1 MRIYLQSVPYLRCT
15 PTPPLAT
22 SDFSSGLEP
31 PGEFQTP
38 KYKPPL
44 RPNAWEG
51 GVTHTLQ
58 KYLGGLGLLICYLV
72 TILRQVLHGLPA
84 VISGSAFQ
92 LNILFIRSSEEV
104 MGPCTMAAPYRIV
117 FATTG

>member
-1 MRIYLQSVPYLRCT
+1 MYIYLRDPILTLCPYTAVRYT
-15 PTPPLAT
+15 
-22 SDFSSGLEP
+22 DFSSGLEP

-38 KYKPPL
+38 STQAATSA
-44 RPNAWEG
+44 RHAG
-51 GVTHTLQ
+51 GRSYTHPSEVSRRI
-58 KYLGGLGLLICYLV
+58 GLLICYLV

-104 MGPCTMAAPYRIV
+104 MGPCTMAMPYRIV